1 MLIEFDSTKRQKTL
15 EERAIDFCDAP
26 KVFKGMHF
34 TAPDDRI
41 DYGEPRFFT
50 VGLLQERVVVVVW
63 TTRGDARR
71 IISMRYANE
80 REISRYK
87 KHLG

>member
-1 MLIEFDSTKRQKTL
+1 
-15 EERAIDFCDAP
+15 
-26 KVFKGMHF
+26 MHF
-34 TAPDDRI
+34 TAPDDRM

-63 TTRGDARR
+63 ITRDDARR

>member
-1 MLIEFDSTKRQKTL
+1 MLIEFDPSKRLKTL
-15 EERAIDFCDAP
+15 EERGIDFCDAP
-26 KVFKGMHF
+26 KVFKAIHF
-34 TAPDDRI
+34 TAPDDRM

>member
-1 MLIEFDSTKRQKTL
+1 
-15 EERAIDFCDAP
+15 
-26 KVFKGMHF
+26 MHF
-34 TAPDDRI
+34 AAPDNRI
-41 DYGEPRFFT
+41 DCDEPRFFA

-63 TTRGDARR
+63 TIRGDARR